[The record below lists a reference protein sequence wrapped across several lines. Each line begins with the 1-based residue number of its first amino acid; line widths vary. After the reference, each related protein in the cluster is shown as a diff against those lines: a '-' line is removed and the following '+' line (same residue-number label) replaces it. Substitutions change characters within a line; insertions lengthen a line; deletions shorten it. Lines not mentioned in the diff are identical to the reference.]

1 MSETSFPVN
10 DLLRR
15 KFQTTIVTASVT
27 LCVASTLFLLL
38 FTDRMGFGLSLTV
51 EGKLTSGFSIILSPF
66 LIFLGILI
74 LVAGAVI
81 LSFLVYMMMFQRVRD
96 IGLMKAAG
104 CPNDLIFGYFFTQLI
119 IVALFGCILGTVFGI
134 LADFV
139 SASILN
145 SSGLQILQG
154 PVNLWFVLLIFVL
167 FFVLA
172 LVFGAKPIVD
182 ATKVAPVKAISPAF
196 YIGLGKQPGFRVI
209 SKSGFAAKIALRSL
223 FRHKS
228 ATIRIILCL
237 SVIFLLVAVSI
248 AGGVIADQT
257 TKSWVEKAIGRN
269 IVLIGHQDVC
279 DQYKLLLSR
288 FYEANNGSQFDYT
301 AERYSIPES
310 LLANLRATLGN
321 VTIDSRLVLEA
332 PVREV
337 QGYMLEGETG
347 QTQAVGDNRRGE
359 SLIVGIEPEEV
370 LSKWF
375 LEGKPLTQDHAFD
388 IMVGDTLAQK
398 MFSQPLVQGMRLFN
412 ETFEVVGVCM
422 DPINNGNVTY
432 VPIKT
437 LENATGV
444 SGPNVVMVEVN
455 HTADQP
461 QILSQVRSV
470 VSAVNPD
477 FQVFELNEILD
488 KSLGFLGYIWS
499 TIMFLPLFS
508 LATASLCLIGYVM
521 LAIGE
526 QQQELGV
533 LRAVGAKP
541 GTLVNIISIQ
551 SLVVL
556 LSSYAVGVAFGIII
570 TLLVL
575 MEEPLVTSYTVLEVA
590 GWLLIGLTATFI
602 SSLYP
607 AIRFARKPILD
618 IISQP

>member
-15 KFQTTIVTASVT
+15 KFQTTIVTASLT

-38 FTDRMGFGLSLTV
+38 FTNRIGLSISLAI
-51 EGKLTSGFSIILSPF
+51 ESRLTSGFSSVLSPF

-74 LVAGAVI
+74 LIAGAVI
-81 LSFLVYMMMFQRVRD
+81 ISFLVHMMMFQRVRD
-96 IGLMKAAG
+96 IGLMKATG
-104 CPNDLIFGYFFTQLI
+104 CPNDLIFGYFFTQLL
-119 IVALFGCILGTVFGI
+119 IVTLVGCSLGTVFGI
-134 LADFV
+134 LADLV

-154 PVNLWFVLLIFVL
+154 PINFWFVLLVFVL
-167 FFVLA
+167 FFILA
-172 LVFGAKPIVD
+172 MAFGIRPIID
-182 ATKVAPVKAISPAF
+182 ATKVSPVKAISPTF
-196 YIGLGKQPGFRVI
+196 YIGLGKQPGFKVI
-209 SKSGFAAKIALRSL
+209 SKSGFAAKVALRSL

-237 SVIFLLVAVSI
+237 SAIFLLVTVSI
-248 AGGVIADQT
+248 AGGVIANQT

-279 DQYKLLLSR
+279 NQYKLLMSKFYEVNDGSR
-288 FYEANNGSQFDYT
+288 FNYT
-301 AERYSIPES
+301 DERYSIPKS
-310 LLANLRATLGN
+310 LLSDLRATLGN
-321 VTIDSRLVLEA
+321 VTIDTRLLLA
-332 PVREV
+332 ASVREV
-337 QGYMLEGETG
+337 QGHILEGDTG
-347 QTQAVGDNRRGE
+347 QIYAVGDNRTGE
-359 SLIVGIEPEEV
+359 SMVVGVQPEEV
-370 LSKWF
+370 LSKWS
-375 LEGKPLTQDHAFD
+375 LNGEALTQDNAYEAM
-388 IMVGDTLAQK
+388 IGDSLAQK
-398 MFSQPLVQGMRLFN
+398 MFSEPLIQGIKMFN
-412 ETFEVVGVCM
+412 GTFKVVGVCM

-432 VPIKT
+432 VPLKT
-437 LENATGV
+437 LEDATGI
-444 SGPNVVMVEVN
+444 SGPNAVMIEVDPSVGR
-455 HTADQP
+455 TQVLDQ
-461 QILSQVRSV
+461 IRSV
-470 VSAVNPD
+470 VSAANPD
-477 FQVFELNEILD
+477 FQVFELDEMLD

-499 TIMFLPLFS
+499 TIMFLPIFS

-541 GTLVNIISIQ
+541 RTIVNIISSQ

-575 MEEPLVTSYTVLEVA
+575 VEKPLVTSYTVLEVA
-590 GWLLIGLTATFI
+590 GWLLIALAATFI

-607 AIRFARKPILD
+607 AIRFARKPILE